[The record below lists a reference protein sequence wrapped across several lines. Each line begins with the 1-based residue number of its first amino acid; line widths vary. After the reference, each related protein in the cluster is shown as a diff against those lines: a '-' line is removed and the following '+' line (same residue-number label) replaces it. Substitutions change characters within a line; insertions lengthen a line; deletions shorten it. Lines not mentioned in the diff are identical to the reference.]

1 MKNEKELSLSIN
13 IRSIREGKRLTQ
25 LYMAQKLNVTQQAY
39 SSMEKNPQ
47 RMTIKR
53 FQQIAALLEIDVI
66 TLLGLEG
73 IPRQESLNINQG
85 IMLSSNDLKQVSQN
99 YNQSYETLLEQLKEE
114 IENLRQRFDS
124 KLIKKYLEE
133 GNK

>member
-85 IMLSSNDLKQVSQN
+85 IMLSSNDLKQVSQK

>member
-85 IMLSSNDLKQVSQN
+85 IMLSSNDLKQVSQK

-114 IENLRQRFDS
+114 IENLRQRFDP

>member
-1 MKNEKELSLSIN
+1 MKNETELSLSIN

-73 IPRQESLNINQG
+73 IPRPESLNINQG